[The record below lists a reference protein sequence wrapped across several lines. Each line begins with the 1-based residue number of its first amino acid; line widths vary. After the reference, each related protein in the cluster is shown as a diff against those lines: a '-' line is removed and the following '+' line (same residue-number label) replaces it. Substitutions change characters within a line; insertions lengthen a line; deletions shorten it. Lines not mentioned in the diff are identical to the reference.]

1 MNSSRNTIAF
11 FLVAVGL
18 AISAC
23 GIGSGGTGAPSAAN
37 TEPSVVVGPIT
48 GFGSV
53 IVNGTRFDD
62 SSVTVLSSDGI
73 SLKREDLRLG
83 MVVEIQ
89 GSFDTVNMNSKA
101 QTIRVFT
108 ASSGPVTGVNA
119 ATNTLTALGGTIKI
133 NANTSFD
140 GISDLSAIAPGDIL
154 EVYGLKDATTGEINA
169 TRIERRPVTSTPNNA
184 VKITGKISIVDT
196 ANKRFSI
203 GNTQVDYSTAILE
216 PSNVVWQVGVEVVVN
231 GTLLTPGAIVKA
243 QKIETERPYAFQAG
257 DLAELEGIVSNVSS
271 IANFMVSGVTIN
283 AASAQFKSGSPALIR
298 AGVRLEIKGKI
309 VGNVLVATTV
319 EIEGA
324 TSNAT
329 AVAGTPT
336 TPSAVS
342 NPVNTSPT
350 GTVVIPPSGPG
361 TIVPSETSTTAAIA
375 GGTTAKIELEGK
387 ITAFTSASDFILRS
401 TRVDA
406 TGASF
411 QGGTVNTL
419 AVGKKIKVIGRIAGD
434 KVMATRVEIED

>member
-1 MNSSRNTIAF
+1 MNSTRTPIAF
-11 FLVAVGL
+11 FLFAVCL
-18 AISAC
+18 AVSAC
-23 GIGSGGTGAPSAAN
+23 GIGSGGTGAPATAN

-89 GSFDTVNMNSKA
+89 GSFDTVNLNSKA

-108 ASSGPVTGVNA
+108 ASSGPVSGVNA

-133 NANTSFD
+133 NANTSFE
-140 GISDLSAIAPGDIL
+140 GISDLSAIAPGDFL

-169 TRIERRPVTSTPNNA
+169 TRIERRPTTTPNTA
-184 VKITGKISIVDT
+184 VKITGKISMVDT

-203 GNTQVDYSTAILE
+203 GNTQVDYSTAVLE

-257 DLAELEGIVSNVSS
+257 DLAELEGIVSNVTS

-298 AGVRLEIKGKI
+298 SGVRLEIKGKI
-309 VGNVLVATTV
+309 VGTILVATTV
-319 EIEGA
+319 EIEGTA
-324 TSNAT
+324 SNPNTT
-329 AVAGTPT
+329 AVTPT
-336 TPSAVS
+336 SPSTAI
-342 NPVNTSPT
+342 NPVVTSPT
-350 GTVVIPPSGPG
+350 ATVANPPSGSG
-361 TIVPSETSTTAAIA
+361 STAPPENSAAPAGSTA
-375 GGTTAKIELEGK
+375 AKIELEGK

-401 TRVDA
+401 TRVDT

-419 AVGKKIKVIGRIAGD
+419 ALGKRIKVIGRIAGD